1 MKTTGVSY
9 SSFLDNPLEKQLED
23 EQELEKNLNK
33 DTKKKFVD
41 EDAYDSEEEKKKK
54 AEEAKVKAA

>member
-1 MKTTGVSY
+1 MKTTGVRY
-9 SSFLDNPLEKQLED
+9 FLFIGTSIEKQLED

-54 AEEAKVKAA
+54 DEEAKTKAA